1 MTLRE
6 YLQKEYSKSSIGSY
20 ENSINRYLLTLGE
33 RAEKASYT
41 DVLDYIGLLREQNL
55 HPKSLRNNLFAIKI
69 YYRYLVATGKRN
81 DHPCQYLYLKD
92 QINRQI
98 QVESLYPKE
107 ILQELYETYQAKNQ
121 ENQQRDKIIISF
133 LIYQALTVLEI
144 SQIKITDVNLENG
157 TVRIKEGGALRNHPV
172 DDFSERASLP
182 RGKNKGRILSL
193 KPNQILL
200 FHNYL
205 KNERKKYH
213 RRQKP
218 SKRQD
223 YFLLSEAGLQ
233 LWQGGINRMINR
245 GKDKSNKLIPLKIR
259 QSVIAHLLKENNDIR
274 IVQEFAGHRRTA
286 STEAYKQTGLEELK
300 SAIERLHP
308 LQ

>member
-1 MTLRE
+1 MTLQE
-6 YLQKEYSKSSIGSY
+6 FLKQEYSPTSIHSY
-20 ENSINRYLLTLGE
+20 ELMINRYILAMGDK
-33 RAEKASYT
+33 AEKATYT
-41 DVLDYIGLLREQNL
+41 DVLDYIGLLREQGL

-69 YYRYLVATGKRN
+69 YYRYLVAIGKRN
-81 DHPCQYLYLKD
+81 DHPCRYLYLKD
-92 QINRQI
+92 QINRAI

-107 ILQELYETYQAKNQ
+107 ILQELYETHQSKNPD
-121 ENQQRDKIIISF
+121 NQNRDKIIISL

-144 SQIKITDVNLENG
+144 SQLKTTDIDLENG
-157 TVRIKEGGALRNHPV
+157 TIKIKGNV
-172 DDFSERASLP
+172 
-182 RGKNKGRILSL
+182 KNKGRTLSL

-205 KNERKKYH
+205 KHDYKRYH

-218 SKRQD
+218 SKRKD
-223 YFLLSEAGLQ
+223 YFLLNDEGLQ
-233 LWQGGINRMINR
+233 LWQSGINRMIN
-245 GKDKSNKLIPLKIR
+245 KDRDKQEKLIPLKIR
-259 QSVIAHLLKENNDIR
+259 QSVIAHLLKENNDVR
-274 IVQEFAGHRRTA
+274 IVQEFAGHRRAA

>member
-1 MTLRE
+1 MNLE
-6 YLQKEYSKSSIGSY
+6 SYLKENYSLTSVNSY
-20 ENSINRYLLTLGE
+20 KNIINRYLLAVGE
-33 RAEKASYT
+33 RADKGSYT

-92 QINRQI
+92 QINRAI

-107 ILQELYETYQAKNQ
+107 LLQELYENYQAKNP
-121 ENQQRDKIIISF
+121 ENQDRDKIIISL

-144 SQIKITDVNLENG
+144 SQIEVSNVNLESG
-157 TVRIKEGGALRNHPV
+157 TVKIKSN
-172 DDFSERASLP
+172 S
-182 RGKNKGRILSL
+182 KNKGRTLSL

-218 SKRQD
+218 SKRED
-223 YFLLSEAGLQ
+223 YFVLSEAGLQ

-245 GKDKSNKLIPLKIR
+245 GKDKQNKLIPLKIR

-300 SAIERLHP
+300 SAIEKLHP
-308 LQ
+308 LQVEKLDTQ

>member
-1 MTLRE
+1 MKLEE
-6 YLQKEYSKSSIGSY
+6 YLNKKYSPTSVRGYANMIK
-20 ENSINRYLLTLGE
+20 RFKLWAGE
-33 RAEKASYT
+33 RADTASYT
-41 DVLDYIGLLREQNL
+41 DVLDYIGVLREQGL

-69 YYRYLVATGKRN
+69 YFNYLLAADHRQ
-81 DHPCQYLYLKD
+81 DHPCKYLYLKD

-107 ILQELYETYQAKNQ
+107 ILEELYETYQAKNGD
-121 ENQQRDKIIISF
+121 NQQRDKIIISL

-144 SQIKITDVNLENG
+144 SQIKKEDVDLEEG
-157 TVRIKEGGALRNHPV
+157 TVNIKGN
-172 DDFSERASLP
+172 S
-182 RGKNKGRILSL
+182 KNKGRLLSL
-193 KPNQILL
+193 KSKQILL

-205 KNERKKYH
+205 KNDWKRYWRK
-213 RRQKP
+213 QKP
-218 SKRQD
+218 KKRTD
-223 YFLLSEAGLQ
+223 YFLMNEEGVQ
-233 LWQGGINRMINR
+233 LWQGGINRMINK
-245 GKDKSNKLIPLKIR
+245 GKEKHEKLIPLKIR

-300 SAIERLHP
+300 SAIEKLHP

>member
-6 YLQKEYSKSSIGSY
+6 YLQKEYSKTSIGSY
-20 ENSINRYLLTLGE
+20 ENSINRYLLALGE
-33 RAEKASYT
+33 RVEKASYT

-55 HPKSLRNNLFAIKI
+55 HPKSLRNNLCAIKI
-69 YYRYLVATGKRN
+69 YYRYLVATGKRA

-92 QINRQI
+92 QINRAI

-107 ILQELYETYQAKNQ
+107 ILTELYETYQAKNQ
-121 ENQQRDKIIISF
+121 ENQQRDKIIISL

-144 SQIKITDVNLENG
+144 SQIKITDINLENG
-157 TVRIKEGGALRNHPV
+157 TVRIKGNT
-172 DDFSERASLP
+172 
-182 RGKNKGRILSL
+182 KNKGRTLSL

-205 KNERKKYH
+205 KNDQKRYWRK
-213 RRQKP
+213 QKP
-218 SKRQD
+218 SKRED
-223 YFLLSEAGLQ
+223 YFLLNEQGLQ
-233 LWQGGINRMINR
+233 LWQGGINRMINHN
-245 GKDKSNKLIPLKIR
+245 KDKQNKLTPLKIR

-300 SAIERLHP
+300 SAIEKLHP

>member
-1 MTLRE
+1 MTLQE
-6 YLQKEYSKSSIGSY
+6 FLKQEYSKTSIDGY
-20 ENSINRYLLTLGE
+20 ENMIDRYILAMGDK
-33 RAEKASYT
+33 AEKGTYT
-41 DVLDYIGLLREQNL
+41 DVLDYVGLLRETGL

-81 DHPCQYLYLKD
+81 DHPCRYLYLKD
-92 QINRQI
+92 QINRAI

-107 ILQELYETYQAKNQ
+107 ILEELYETHQSKKPDNQ
-121 ENQQRDKIIISF
+121 NRDKIIISL

-144 SQIKITDVNLENG
+144 SQLKTTDIDLENG
-157 TVRIKEGGALRNHPV
+157 TIRINGNV
-172 DDFSERASLP
+172 
-182 RGKNKGRILSL
+182 KNKGRTLSL
-193 KPNQILL
+193 KPRQILL

-205 KNERKKYH
+205 KNHWKGYH
-213 RRQKP
+213 RRQNP
-218 SKRQD
+218 SKREA
-223 YFLLSEAGLQ
+223 YFLLSDEGLQ
-233 LWQGGINRMINR
+233 LWQSGINRMINR
-245 GKDKSNKLIPLKIR
+245 GKEKHEKLIPLKIR

>member
-1 MTLRE
+1 MNLRT
-6 YLQKEYSKSSIGSY
+6 YLEQQYSKTSTHGY
-20 ENSINRYLLTLGE
+20 ENMIDRYILAMGDK
-33 RAEKASYT
+33 AEKATYT
-41 DVLDYIGLLREQNL
+41 DVLDYIGLLRETGL

-69 YYRYLVATGKRN
+69 YYRYLVDTGKRN
-81 DHPCQYLYLKD
+81 DHPCRYLYLKD
-92 QINRQI
+92 QINRAI

-107 ILQELYETYQAKNQ
+107 VLEELYQTHQSKNQ
-121 ENQQRDKIIISF
+121 DNQNRDKIIIGL

-144 SQIKITDVNLENG
+144 SQLNTGDIDLENG
-157 TVRIKEGGALRNHPV
+157 TVKIKANV
-172 DDFSERASLP
+172 
-182 RGKNKGRILSL
+182 KNKGRTLSL

-205 KNERKKYH
+205 KNDWKRYH
-213 RRQKP
+213 GKQKP
-218 SKRQD
+218 GKRAD
-223 YFLLSEAGLQ
+223 YFLMNEEGLQ

-245 GKDKSNKLIPLKIR
+245 GKEKQEKLIPLKIR

-300 SAIERLHP
+300 SAIDRLHP

>member
-1 MTLRE
+1 MNLRTFLE
-6 YLQKEYSKSSIGSY
+6 QEYSKTSIDGY
-20 ENSINRYLLTLGE
+20 ENMIDRFLLALGDK
-33 RAEKASYT
+33 AEKATYT
-41 DVLDYIGLLREQNL
+41 DVLDYIGLLRETGL

-81 DHPCQYLYLKD
+81 DHPCRYLYLKD
-92 QINRQI
+92 QINRAI

-107 ILQELYETYQAKNQ
+107 VLEELYETHQSKNPD
-121 ENQQRDKIIISF
+121 NQNRDKIIIGL

-144 SQIKITDVNLENG
+144 SQLNTSDIDLENG
-157 TVRIKEGGALRNHPV
+157 TVKIKANV
-172 DDFSERASLP
+172 
-182 RGKNKGRILSL
+182 KNKGRTLSL
-193 KPNQILL
+193 KPKQILL

-205 KNERKKYH
+205 KNDWKHYH
-213 RRQKP
+213 RKQKP
-218 SKRQD
+218 SKRTD
-223 YFLLSEAGLQ
+223 YFLMNEEGLQ

-245 GKDKSNKLIPLKIR
+245 GKDKSGKLIPLKIR

>member
-1 MTLRE
+1 MSTPTL
-6 YLQKEYSKSSIGSY
+6 KEYIQERYSPTAINGY
-20 ENSINRYLLTLGE
+20 ETTIKRYLLTIG
-33 RAEKASYT
+33 EKAETATYT

-69 YYRYLVATGKRN
+69 YYWYLVSIGKRN
-81 DHPCQYLYLKD
+81 DHPCQYLNLKD

-107 ILQELYETYQAKNQ
+107 ILEELYENWHSKNQ
-121 ENQQRDKIIISF
+121 INQRRDKIIISL
-133 LIYQALTVLEI
+133 LIYQALLVLEI
-144 SQIKITDVNLENG
+144 VQIKVEDLDLEKGSIN
-157 TVRIKEGGALRNHPV
+157 IKGNI
-172 DDFSERASLP
+172 
-182 RGKNKGRILSL
+182 KNKGRTLAL

-205 KNERKKYH
+205 KHDYKNFQHKQTRAERS
-213 RRQKP
+213 RSKP

-223 YFLLSEAGLQ
+223 YFLLSDDGVQ
-233 LWQGGINRMINR
+233 LWQGGINRMINENR
-245 GKDKSNKLIPLKIR
+245 DKQNKLIPLKIR
-259 QSVIAHLLKENNDIR
+259 QSVIAHLLKSENDLR
-274 IVQEFAGHRRTA
+274 IVQQFAGHRRTA

-300 SAIERLHP
+300 SAVERLHP

>member
-1 MTLRE
+1 MKLKE
-6 YLQKEYSKSSIGSY
+6 YLQQEHSPTSINSY
-20 ENSINRYLLTLGE
+20 ELMINRYILAMGDK
-33 RAEKASYT
+33 AEKGTYT

-81 DHPCQYLYLKD
+81 DHPCRYLYLKD
-92 QINRQI
+92 QINRAI

-107 ILQELYETYQAKNQ
+107 ILEELYENHQSKNPD
-121 ENQQRDKIIISF
+121 NQNRDKIIISL
-133 LIYQALTVLEI
+133 LIYQALAVLEI
-144 SQIKITDVNLENG
+144 SQLKTTDIDLENG
-157 TVRIKEGGALRNHPV
+157 IIRIKGNV
-172 DDFSERASLP
+172 
-182 RGKNKGRILSL
+182 KNKGRTLSL

-205 KNERKKYH
+205 KHDYKRYH

-218 SKRQD
+218 SKRKD
-223 YFLLSEAGLQ
+223 YFLLNDEGLQ
-233 LWQGGINRMINR
+233 LWQSGINRMINKER
-245 GKDKSNKLIPLKIR
+245 DQQEKLIPLKIR
-259 QSVIAHLLKENNDIR
+259 QSVIAHLLKENNDVR
-274 IVQEFAGHRRTA
+274 IVQEFAGHRRAT

>member
-1 MTLRE
+1 MTLQGF
-6 YLQKEYSKSSIGSY
+6 LKQEYSKTSIDGY
-20 ENSINRYLLTLGE
+20 ENMIGRFLLVLGDK
-33 RAEKASYT
+33 AEKGTYT
-41 DVLDYIGLLREQNL
+41 DVLDYIGLLREQGL

-69 YYRYLVATGKRN
+69 YYRYLVAIGKRN
-81 DHPCQYLYLKD
+81 DHPCRYLYLKD
-92 QINRQI
+92 QINRAI

-107 ILQELYETYQAKNQ
+107 VLVGLYETHQSKNPD
-121 ENQQRDKIIISF
+121 NQNRDKIIIGL

-144 SQIKITDVNLENG
+144 SQLKTSDIDLENG
-157 TVRIKEGGALRNHPV
+157 TIRIKANV
-172 DDFSERASLP
+172 
-182 RGKNKGRILSL
+182 KNKGRTLSL

-205 KNERKKYH
+205 KNEWKHYH
-213 RRQKP
+213 RKQKP
-218 SKRQD
+218 SKRTD
-223 YFLLSEAGLQ
+223 YFLMNDEGLQ
-233 LWQGGINRMINR
+233 LWQGGINRMIN
-245 GKDKSNKLIPLKIR
+245 KDRDKQEKLIPLKIR
-259 QSVIAHLLKENNDIR
+259 QSVIAHLLKENNDVR

>member
-1 MTLRE
+1 MELKE

-20 ENSINRYLLTLGE
+20 ENSINRYLLAVGK

-69 YYRYLVATGKRN
+69 YYRYLVAIGKRK

-92 QINRQI
+92 QINRAI

-121 ENQQRDKIIISF
+121 ENQQRDKIIISL

-144 SQIKITDVNLENG
+144 SQIRTTDVNLEKG
-157 TVRIKEGGALRNHPV
+157 TVKIKGNT
-172 DDFSERASLP
+172 
-182 RGKNKGRILSL
+182 KNKGRTLSL

-200 FHNYL
+200 FHNYQ
-205 KNERKKYH
+205 KHNWKRYH
-213 RRQKP
+213 RKQKP
-218 SKRQD
+218 SKRTD
-223 YFLLSEAGLQ
+223 YFLMNEEGLQ
-233 LWQGGINRMINR
+233 LWQGGINRMINHNR
-245 GKDKSNKLIPLKIR
+245 DKQNKLIPLKIR